1 MVDGTAGKQGRL
13 STAPQPASEESLG
26 QQIYRGIRGKII
38 NGALAQG
45 SRLREREL
53 AEEFRVSRVPLREA
67 FPQLEADG
75 FIQSSLRRGV
85 RVTSLTLKDVDDLF
99 EARLGM
105 EVYATRLA
113 AARVAAGAPVE
124 ALEAALRAAED
135 AYATKDP
142 DLIAEAN
149 VAVHDEIVRL
159 AGNSLLST
167 MMHAISGRYR
177 WIFRMTYTPEVAGLR
192 RRAPRDIRGHPQ
204 RRPGP
209 GRGHRAGARCR
220 TAASRRSPCWPGR
233 FPVSSGSRGCRDL
246 RFAVDIRVR
255 REHANRGP
263 FSC

>member
-38 NGALAQG
+38 NGTLAQG

-113 AARVAAGAPVE
+113 AARVAAGASVE

-177 WIFRMTYTPEVAGLR
+177 WIFRMTYTPEIAGSGDEHR
-192 RRAPRDIRGHPQ
+192 EIFEAIRNGDPDL
-204 RRPGP
+204 
-209 GRGHRAGARCR
+209 AGAI
-220 TAASRRSPCWPGR
+220 ALVHVAHGR
-233 FPVSSGSRGCRDL
+233 QPTLAMLAGTL
-246 RFAVDIRVR
+246 P
-255 REHANRGP
+255 RE
-263 FSC
+263 